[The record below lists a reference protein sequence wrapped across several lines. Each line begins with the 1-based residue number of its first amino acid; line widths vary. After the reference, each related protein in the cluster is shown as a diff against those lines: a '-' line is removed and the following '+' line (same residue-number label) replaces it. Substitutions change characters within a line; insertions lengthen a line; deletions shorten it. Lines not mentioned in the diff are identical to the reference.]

1 MTRQTSS
8 DSGSNSSN
16 ASGRRKSRSGNR
28 SGKSSNVSRNGT
40 GSTNAIHIDATIRE
54 LAARQHGVVARE
66 QLVRAGVPD
75 HKIEYRLKTGRL
87 QRLYRAVYRVGP
99 VAGAREREMAAVLAC
114 GETAVLSHD
123 SAAAT
128 WELAPAQGDGAAV
141 HVSVQ
146 GGCRAPGRGVRV
158 HRVGPLA
165 TDEIT
170 RLDGIPITTPA
181 RTLLDLAAHANEGA
195 LERAL
200 ARADRAG
207 AVDRESIERLLARRP
222 RRPGARRLAALLA
235 GTRPALTRSEAEARF
250 LALIRKARLREPEA
264 NVVVRGYEVD
274 LLWRA
279 ERLVVEIDGY
289 AFHSSR
295 AAFEADR
302 RRDSALAAS
311 GFRVVRVTWAQLS
324 NEPEALLARIAQALV
339 TTGT

>member
-8 DSGSNSSN
+8 NSSGRSKGSGSS
-16 ASGRRKSRSGNR
+16 
-28 SGKSSNVSRNGT
+28 KSSSHVSS
-40 GSTNAIHIDATIRE
+40 STNAAHIDAVIRA
-54 LAARQHGVVARE
+54 LATRQHGVVARD
-66 QLVRAGVPD
+66 QLVRAGVPA

-123 SAAAT
+123 SAAAA
-128 WELAPAQGDGAAV
+128 WALAPAQGDGATV

-146 GGCRAPGRGVRV
+146 GSWRAPGRGVRV

-165 TDEIT
+165 ADEVT

-181 RTLLDLAAHANEGA
+181 RTLLDLAACAGGAA

-200 ARADRAG
+200 ARADREG
-207 AVDRESIERLLARRP
+207 IVDRESIERLLARHP
-222 RRPGARRLAALLA
+222 RRPGTRRLAALLA
-235 GTRPALTRSEAEARF
+235 GGARPALTRSEAEARF

-279 ERLVVEIDGY
+279 ERLIVEIDGY

-302 RRDSALAAS
+302 RRDSVLAVS
-311 GFRVVRVTWAQLS
+311 GFRVVRVTWSQLS
-324 NEPEALLARIAQALV
+324 KEPEALLARIAQALV
-339 TTGT
+339 TPGT

>member
-1 MTRQTSS
+1 M
-8 DSGSNSSN
+8 
-16 ASGRRKSRSGNR
+16 
-28 SGKSSNVSRNGT
+28 
-40 GSTNAIHIDATIRE
+40 
-54 LAARQHGVVARE
+54 
-66 QLVRAGVPD
+66 RAGVPA

-87 QRLYRAVYRVGP
+87 ERLHRAVYRVGP
-99 VAGAREREMAAVLAC
+99 VAGAHQQEMAAVLAC

-123 SAAAT
+123 SAAAA
-128 WELAPAQGDGAAV
+128 WAFGPAQVDSAAV

-146 GGCRAPGRGVRV
+146 SGCRAPGPGVRV

-165 TDEIT
+165 ADEVT

-181 RTLLDLAAHANEGA
+181 RTLLDLAAYANEGA

-207 AVDRESIERLLARRP
+207 VVDRESIQRLLARHP
-222 RRPGARRLAALLA
+222 RRPGSRRLAALLA
-235 GTRPALTRSEAEARF
+235 GGARPALTRSEAEARF

-264 NVVVRGYEVD
+264 NVVVSGYEVD

-279 ERLVVEIDGY
+279 ERLAVEIDGY

-302 RRDSALAAS
+302 RRDAVLAAS

-324 NEPEALLARIAQALV
+324 KEPEALLARIAQALV
-339 TTGT
+339 TTRT